1 MIVDSSALV
10 AIVLIE
16 PGWERLRECL
26 ARVGDASVS
35 AVSLVEAGMVLESR
49 LGPAG
54 AVQLDDLLL
63 DAELTVVPF
72 DEAQARLAR
81 EAFRRFGRGRHPAG
95 LNFGDCCVYA
105 LARSRGEPLLFVG
118 DDFART
124 DVVPALAPG

>member
-10 AIVLIE
+10 AIVLVE

-26 ARVGDASVS
+26 ARAADARVS
-35 AVSLVEAGMVLESR
+35 AMSLVEAGMVLESR

-105 LARSRGEPLLFVG
+105 LARQRGESLLFVG
-118 DDFART
+118 EDFART
-124 DVVPALAPG
+124 DVLPAVAPG

>member
-26 ARVGDASVS
+26 ARVADACVS

>member
-16 PGWERLRECL
+16 PGWERLRDCL